1 MSSYSRLADFLASH
15 KGDRW
20 EASFAEVEQVLGR
33 ALPPSA
39 AKHAAWWANQTSAG
53 HSQTRGW
60 RSVGWRTTALDLQR
74 RRVRFERERSA
85 PAGDPMASA
94 ISADEALIERAR
106 VISGIEDRD
115 ELIRRALESFIRREA
130 AERLI
135 ALGGSQSD
143 AWAPERGRPW

>member
-1 MSSYSRLADFLASH
+1 
-15 KGDRW
+15 
-20 EASFAEVEQVLGR
+20 
-33 ALPPSA
+33 
-39 AKHAAWWANQTSAG
+39 
-53 HSQTRGW
+53 
-60 RSVGWRTTALDLQR
+60 
-74 RRVRFERERSA
+74 
-85 PAGDPMASA
+85 MASA